1 MQDGIRYEINRLKD
15 IRGKLLNEQKSIRA
29 NQFRENF
36 VQKVFPESGID
47 SAFEFVNKELRAV
60 FEVNGIHFTTTS
72 PGTPNQNAFAE
83 RVNRTIMESAR
94 ALMFQAGAP
103 KSLWAEAVSFA
114 VYCRNRLPHKGI
126 DMKIP
131 AVQFPDVSFIDKS

>member
-47 SAFEFVNKELRAV
+47 SAFEFVNKELPLKASKQNSLKQG
-60 FEVNGIHFTTTS
+60 EIYWIN
-72 PGTPNQNAFAE
+72 TPLKA
-83 RVNRTIMESAR
+83 T
-94 ALMFQAGAP
+94 
-103 KSLWAEAVSFA
+103 K
-114 VYCRNRLPHKGI
+114 
-126 DMKIP
+126 
-131 AVQFPDVSFIDKS
+131 